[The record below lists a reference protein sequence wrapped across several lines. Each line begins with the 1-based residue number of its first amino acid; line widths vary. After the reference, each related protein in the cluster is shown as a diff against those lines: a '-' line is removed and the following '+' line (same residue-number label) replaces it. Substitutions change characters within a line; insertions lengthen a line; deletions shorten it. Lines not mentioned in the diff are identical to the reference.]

1 MIDTHAHLQDEK
13 IENVQEVIFNAK
25 NAGVTKIVCASADV
39 SSSIKAIKIAEANEG
54 VYATVGVHPE
64 EANSFSEET
73 LNELE
78 ELAKNKKVVAIGEI
92 GLDYFHEFATREKQ
106 KEIFVKQIKLAN
118 KLNLP
123 IVVHSREATADTM
136 QILNE
141 NKHLLKNGVCI
152 HCFSMSTQ
160 ILKQVMKLGF
170 YISIGGIVTFK
181 NAKNMLDIAKECELD
196 KLMLETDTPY
206 LTPEP
211 FRKYINEPK
220 YVPYILEK
228 IAEIRGMRVGELEQI
243 TNQNAESFFRI

>member
-13 IENVQEVIFNAK
+13 IENVKDVIQNAK
-25 NAGVTKIVCASADV
+25 NAGVTKIVCASADIT
-39 SSSIKAIKIAEANEG
+39 SSKKAIEIAEEYDG

-73 LNELE
+73 LRELE

-92 GLDYFHEFATREKQ
+92 GLDYFHEFASREKQ
-106 KEIFVKQIKLAN
+106 KEIFVKQIELSHKLS
-118 KLNLP
+118 LP
-123 IVVHSREATADTM
+123 VVVHAREATADTI
-136 QILNE
+136 QILTK

-152 HCFSMSTQ
+152 HCFSMSTE
-160 ILKQVMKLGF
+160 ILKQVMLLGF

-181 NAKNMLDIAKECELD
+181 NAKNMLDVARECDLD

-211 FRKYINEPK
+211 FRKYTNEPK
-220 YVPYILEK
+220 YVPQILEK
-228 IAEIRGMRVGELEQI
+228 IANLRGINMQELEQI
-243 TNQNAESFFRI
+243 TNQNAERFFGI